1 MTKRRSRAKWLQT
14 ACLVLALLSS
24 GGCRRKPEP
33 VSGSLHEAVR
43 RGDAVEVHR
52 LIAGGANVS
61 EIDERGHTPLYVVA
75 GPGGGSVEVAE
86 VLIAAGADVNTQCR
100 ALHGGA
106 ETALHRAVESGHGD
120 LLALLI
126 DQGADVNAP
135 GVGRETPL
143 HGAARR
149 GQADMVKLLLA
160 HGAQVDGGSPQT
172 ETPLHIAAARGHEDV
187 VRLLLAAGMASDA
200 RDGQSL
206 TPLHYAADH
215 GQIGVVK
222 ILVAHGD
229 DVDAAATGTWAEGH
243 TPLYEAARHG
253 HRDVVDFLL
262 SQGARIDVAKFGD
275 SLLSSAVSHN
285 LLNLAQRLIAEGVNV
300 EEGGGNSG
308 RPTLVAR
315 ALTYG
320 HIDIAR
326 LLIVH
331 GADVSMR
338 DMRGDSPLHVV
349 ARAGDLEL
357 AELLLARGVDVD
369 EKDGGGNTPLHWAA
383 RRDNQVVAQRLIAYH
398 ADVNVGNWGA
408 TTPLHYAVAEGHR
421 EMALL
426 LLANGAD
433 VNAQDKDG
441 DTPLHTAATRGRK
454 EIVEELLQ
462 RGAAAGLADA
472 GGRTP
477 VEEAKRYRHAE
488 IVSLLERVPAQAAT
502 TAVTRNEHGK
512 QTVPAD
518 APAGSPSETNALRVE
533 KVVLSEADRARRN
546 VKSVVA
552 GNSAFALDL
561 YRQLASTKEGNL
573 FFSPYSIS
581 TALAMTYAGARANTE
596 TQMAQV
602 LHFPVE
608 QEDLHPVFAHL
619 EAAMAA
625 VQKTGDI
632 KLSVAN
638 ALWPQQGQPFLP
650 EYLSLAK
657 RYYGVAITPVD
668 YLTEKSR
675 ATAIKTINTWVEG
688 RTENRIRDLLQPRH
702 VNEATRLVLTNAIYF
717 KGNWEHPFD
726 PNDTQDAPFHVTPTR
741 SVTVPMMTQTE
752 TLRYGELKDVEVLEL
767 AYRGGE
773 LSLLVVLPKAQDGLE
788 QIEKTLSAGDLDQWR
803 HSLREQKVIVFLP
816 KFKTTFE
823 AELKETL
830 KAMGMVDAFTWP
842 GANFA
847 GFDGDSRWFVIG
859 EVVHKAYVD
868 VNEEG
873 TEAAAATAVVMMMGG
888 APPKPPEFR
897 ADHPFLF
904 LIQENRTGSILFLG
918 RVTHPR

>member
-1 MTKRRSRAKWLQT
+1 MDMAK
-14 ACLVLALLSS
+14 
-24 GGCRRKPEP
+24 
-33 VSGSLHEAVR
+33 
-43 RGDAVEVHR
+43 
-52 LIAGGANVS
+52 
-61 EIDERGHTPLYVVA
+61 
-75 GPGGGSVEVAE
+75 
-86 VLIAAGADVNTQCR
+86 
-100 ALHGGA
+100 
-106 ETALHRAVESGHGD
+106 
-120 LLALLI
+120 LLI
-126 DQGADVNAP
+126 
-135 GVGRETPL
+135 
-143 HGAARR
+143 
-149 GQADMVKLLLA
+149 
-160 HGAQVDGGSPQT
+160 
-172 ETPLHIAAARGHEDV
+172 I
-187 VRLLLAAGMASDA
+187 
-200 RDGQSL
+200 
-206 TPLHYAADH
+206 
-215 GQIGVVK
+215 
-222 ILVAHGD
+222 
-229 DVDAAATGTWAEGH
+229 
-243 TPLYEAARHG
+243 
-253 HRDVVDFLL
+253 
-262 SQGARIDVAKFGD
+262 
-275 SLLSSAVSHN
+275 
-285 LLNLAQRLIAEGVNV
+285 
-300 EEGGGNSG
+300 
-308 RPTLVAR
+308 
-315 ALTYG
+315 
-320 HIDIAR
+320 
-326 LLIVH
+326 H
-331 GADVSMR
+331 GADVSMN
-338 DMRGDSPLHVV
+338 DMSVGSPLHVA
-349 ARAGDLEL
+349 ARTGDLQL
-357 AELLLARGVDVD
+357 AELLLTRGVDVD
-369 EKDGGGNTPLHWAA
+369 EKDGGGNAPLHCAA
-383 RRDNQVVAQRLIAYH
+383 RRDNRTVAQRLIAYH
-398 ADVNVGNWGA
+398 AEVNLGNWGG

-433 VNAQDKDG
+433 VNVQDKDG

-454 EIVEELLQ
+454 EIVELLLQ
-462 RGAAAGLADA
+462 RGAATGVADA

-488 IVSLLERVPAQAAT
+488 IVSLLQRVPAQAAT
-502 TAVTRNEHGK
+502 TTVARKNHGERQAVL
-512 QTVPAD
+512 AD
-518 APAGSPSETNALRVE
+518 APAGSPSETNPLRVE

-602 LHFPVE
+602 LHFPVD

-619 EAAMAA
+619 EATMAA

-632 KLSVAN
+632 KLHVAN

-650 EYLSLAK
+650 EYLALVK
-657 RYYGVAITPVD
+657 RYYGVSITAVD
-668 YLTEKSR
+668 YVTEKSR
-675 ATAIKTINTWVEG
+675 AAAIKTINTWVEG

-717 KGNWEHPFD
+717 KGNWEHQFD

-752 TLRYGELKDVEVLEL
+752 TLRYGELKDVQVLEL

-803 HSLREQKVIVFLP
+803 HSLREQEVIVFLP

-823 AELKETL
+823 VELKKTL

-847 GFDGDSRWFVIG
+847 GFNGDSRWFVIG

-873 TEAAAATAVVMMMGG
+873 TEAAAATAVVMMVGG
-888 APPKPPEFR
+888 APPRPPEFR

-918 RVTHPR
+918 RVVNPR